1 MKFISILVKVMK
13 STLFWVIMFIA
24 SVVVSIP
31 VNVGKTAKIKQCKA
45 ENKQLRSENAELLKT
60 PAEVQCTVELN
71 IKSNKNGI
79 LIIDANQQAAKI
91 ADEINKKLK
100 NK

>member
-1 MKFISILVKVMK
+1 MKFISIIVKVMK
-13 STLFWVIMFIA
+13 STLFWVIMFIT

-31 VNVGKTAKIKQCKA
+31 VNVSKAAKIKQCKA
-45 ENKQLRSENAELLKT
+45 VITEQNARLTELAKT